1 MQSVTQNHMPA
12 STTKGA
18 DPLLFGKKALDAM
31 LTGFHA
37 SFFLAAGFAIVAI
50 LIAFFLH
57 SGKVNTPAKEAA

>member
-1 MQSVTQNHMPA
+1 M
-12 STTKGA
+12 KGA
-18 DPLLFGKKALDAM
+18 DPLVFGKKALDAT

-57 SGKVNTPAKEAA
+57 SGKVNTPEKEAA